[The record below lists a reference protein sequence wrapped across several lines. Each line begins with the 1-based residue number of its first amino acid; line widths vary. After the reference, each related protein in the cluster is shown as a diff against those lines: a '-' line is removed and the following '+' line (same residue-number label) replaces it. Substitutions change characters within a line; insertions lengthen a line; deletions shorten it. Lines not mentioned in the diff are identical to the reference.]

1 MKRFLQ
7 LFTVIAVFT
16 SLPFS
21 AFAERIT
28 YNMNPGW
35 FFHFGDIGNGED
47 LNTNTSRWD
56 LVSLPHTMKVFPY
69 DLNGFSKSGR
79 SVGWYR
85 KTVSLNDIADK
96 AVLLEFQGAMQA
108 VDLYVNGEK
117 AGRYAVSGYDSFSF
131 DITPFV
137 KEGDNLIAVR
147 VDNRETK
154 ELPPDGVK
162 HDFILFGGLYRDV
175 YLSVTDKVHITY
187 PWEGEKQGIRIYYPE
202 ISEQKAVIAAE
213 TGIRNTSNE
222 AASVSVKTEIFDKEG
237 KPVVSN
243 TTPAQSLPA
252 GNDLCVSQTL
262 PAMTAPKL
270 WSPDSPY
277 LYTVKTTVLK
287 NGNPVDSKTTR
298 IGLRWMTWTADKGFF
313 LNGKHLKLVGT
324 NRHQNWPY
332 IGGALPNT
340 LHRADAEQLKAMG
353 INWIRLSHYPHDPD
367 FLDDL
372 DELGLLALEEG
383 PTWMRRIPGAWMENL
398 TKSFTSM
405 IRRDRNHP
413 CIMIWNACI
422 NHETQSLPEL
432 VASAQKEDPGR
443 ALGQETVYCPMDFTH
458 GKISEKALTLEH
470 TGHMFPTTRG
480 ERNKTK
486 RNGSNRELEQARRHM
501 EMISQA
507 NNTPSNYGLASWCGY
522 DYNTFHNSQEAI
534 ARHGICD
541 LFRIPK
547 YSYFWHQSELTE
559 KPMIYIVRENSGS
572 AVVFTNA
579 EKARLFAGP
588 TKETM
593 KEIGIGNPDKGLN
606 VNHPFITFTVP
617 ADSNFIKA
625 EALSGGKTVA
635 TALWSEP
642 GSPAA
647 LKVEREDRAL
657 KADGSDLIRL
667 QVSVLDENGMIVEKE
682 TSPLSFFIEGPGR
695 LIGENPVQ
703 LIAGQ
708 HIILV
713 QSGYQTGKITV
724 KASACG
730 LNSDPVIIP
739 VVKADDNMLFPV
751 DFNAEQ
757 PTPISYEVS
766 PKKKKGIGKEKVDA
780 FSFEPVPEAEPGA
793 YIESSAVL
801 LSGFVNPVPIRIKG
815 GEYRIYVSE
824 YTDAPGL
831 VQPGDAVFVKV
842 KASEKSGETV
852 KARVTI
858 GNRTAEFKVTTR

>member
-1 MKRFLQ
+1 MKKFLQ
-7 LFTVIAVFT
+7 LFTALAVFST
-16 SLPFS
+16 LSLS
-21 AFAERIT
+21 AFAERTT

-35 FFHFGDIGNGED
+35 YFHFGDIGNGGNPD
-47 LNTNTSRWD
+47 INTTKWD
-56 LVSLPHTMKVFPY
+56 IVSLPHTMRVFSY
-69 DLNGFSKSGR
+69 DLNGFEKLGR
-79 SVGWYR
+79 TVGWYR
-85 KTVSLNDIADK
+85 KTVSLSGISDK
-96 AVLLEFQGAMQA
+96 TVFLEFQGAMQA
-108 VDLYVNGEK
+108 VDLFVNGEK

-137 KEGDNLIAVR
+137 KEGENLIAVR

-175 YLSVTDKVHITY
+175 FLTVTDKVHITY

-202 ISEQKAVIAAE
+202 ISAQKAVVAAE
-213 TGIRNTSNE
+213 TGIRNTSDN
-222 AASVSVKTEIFDKEG
+222 AASVSVKTEIFDKTGALVASGNSPSQELAAG
-237 KPVVSN
+237 SN
-243 TTPAQSLPA
+243 I
-252 GNDLCVSQTL
+252 CVSQTL
-262 PAMTAPKL
+262 PAISNPKL

-277 LYTVKTTVLK
+277 LYTVKTSVIK
-287 NGNPVDSKTTR
+287 NGTSVDSKTTR
-298 IGLRWMTWTADKGFF
+298 IGLRWMEWTADKGFF
-313 LNGKHLKLVGT
+313 LNGKHLKLIGT

-332 IGGALPNT
+332 IGGALPDT

-383 PTWMRRIPGAWMENL
+383 PTWMRRIPGAWMDNL

-405 IRRDRNHP
+405 VRRDRNHA

-422 NHETQSLPEL
+422 NHETKALPEL
-432 VASAQKEDPGR
+432 VAAAQKEDPGR
-443 ALGQETVYCPMDFTH
+443 ALGQENVYCPMDFTH
-458 GKISEKALTLEH
+458 GKVSEKALTLEH

-480 ERNKTK
+480 ERNKSK
-486 RNGSNRELEQARRHM
+486 RNGSNRELDQARRHM

-507 NNTPSNYGLASWCGY
+507 NKTPSNYGLASWCGY

-547 YSYFWHQSELTE
+547 YSYFWHQSEFTD
-559 KPMIYIVRENSGS
+559 KPMAYIVRENSES

-579 EKARLFAGP
+579 EKVKLSAGA
-588 TKETM
+588 TKENM
-593 KEIGIGNPDKGLN
+593 KDIAIQSPDRGLS
-606 VNHPFITFTVP
+606 VKHPFVTFKIP

-625 EALSGGKTVA
+625 EAMNGGKTVA
-635 TALWSEP
+635 TAFWSEP
-642 GSPAA
+642 GEPAK
-647 LKVEREDRAL
+647 LKIEYEDRAL

-667 QVSVLDENGMIVEKE
+667 QVSVLDKNGMIVEKQ
-682 TSPLSFFIEGPGR
+682 TSPLSFTIEGPGQ
-695 LIGENPVQ
+695 LIGENPVN

-713 QSGYQTGKITV
+713 QSGYKTGNLTV
-724 KASACG
+724 TASACG
-730 LNSDPVIIP
+730 LTSDPVTIKI
-739 VVKADDNMLFPV
+739 VKADDDMLFPV
-751 DFNAEQ
+751 GFNAE
-757 PTPISYEVS
+757 TPSKIAYDVK
-766 PKKKKGIGKEKVDA
+766 PKQKKASGKEKVDA
-780 FSFEPVPEAEPGA
+780 FSFEPVINAEPGA
-793 YIESSAVL
+793 YVESSAVL

-815 GEYRIYVSE
+815 GEYRVYVSG
-824 YTDAPGL
+824 YTDKPGE

-842 KASEKSGETV
+842 KASEKSGATV
-852 KARVTI
+852 KAKVTI
-858 GNRTAEFKVTTR
+858 GNRSAEFKVTTK